1 MHMSEVERIVDVAD
15 ARSLEFTMQPGRILF
30 LEMEGRLY
38 RLKELRG
45 HMSVRQR
52 VLCRL
57 SQDCVLHVLR
67 ERLSVFDHL
76 ALELG
81 NKRRIRV
88 VAHLFRIDVYPFMG
102 IPLSI
107 RG

>member
-67 ERLSVFDHL
+67 ERSPWNSATNAAYASSPICLNFGSTFTSSW
-76 ALELG
+76 G
-81 NKRRIRV
+81 SR
-88 VAHLFRIDVYPFMG
+88 
-102 IPLSI
+102 
-107 RG
+107 